1 MKKRL
6 LCTVLFIAVVLCLS
20 FAACDRASD
29 EPSLTVELNKNEL
42 RLTVGQ
48 SETLVATISVE

>member
-42 RLTVGQ
+42 RLTVG
-48 SETLVATISVE
+48 